1 MHKLFHHRRKKMNL
15 MRGGCILLAAFFASF
30 VVTLLLYT
38 ENFEMVKTIFPRCGK
53 NFEIPRTTLN
63 FSHLQPLRNMFAKL
77 TIKTPKKSDCMVAP
91 AEFSDLTELE
101 NKIPVFLLIVVSTAP
116 SRQERREAIRKTWW
130 TKCGGEVSVS

>member
-1 MHKLFHHRRKKMNL
+1 MNL
-15 MRGGCILLAAFFASF
+15 MRGGCILLTAFFAAF

-38 ENFEMVKTIFPRCGK
+38 ERRSWNFEMVKKIFPTYVK
-53 NFEIPRTTLN
+53 KFEIPRTKLN

-77 TIKTPKKSDCMVAP
+77 TVKTPKKSDCMVAP

-116 SRQERREAIRKTWW
+116 SRQDRREAIRKTWW